1 VTLLKFFEDI
11 VGQAIKA
18 KKIVCGDSYLCE
30 RTFDYTEFVLCDGIG
45 SGVYANIAAISCA
58 SRLIELF
65 KAGVSQV
72 AACEMVADSMHR
84 ARQEDIP
91 FSAFSAARILHDGQ
105 FTVCSYEAPAPLL
118 IKDGTASVLKP
129 HFYTAGYEV
138 IGESSGTLGIGDSLV
153 LCSDGATQAGLGHG
167 YTFGIGAEGL
177 ADFINRCFSRGVTLR
192 ELPEKIIEMTAQIS
206 SGRHE
211 DDTTVAVISCREANE
226 ITMLSGPPST
236 KAKDRPFVERFMK
249 SSGTH
254 VVCGSTTAEILSREL
269 KREIRLKSAGTSFG
283 SPPEY
288 MMDGVDMITEG
299 AVILNQIYNILGEN
313 PDRFALNSPVERLC
327 ALLVKADVIT
337 FLIGRSL
344 NDAHTDLVFK
354 QLGIRPRDA
363 TIRLIIEKLRQMGKL
378 VVEEY
383 Y

>member
-1 VTLLKFFEDI
+1 MKFFEDI
-11 VGQAIKA
+11 VGQALKRG
-18 KKIVCGDSYLCE
+18 KIVCGDAVLCE
-30 RTFDYTEFVLCDGIG
+30 RTIDFTEFVLCDGIG

-65 KAGVSQV
+65 KTGVSQG

-91 FSAFSAARILHDGQ
+91 FSAFSAAKILHNGQ
-105 FTVCSYEAPAPLL
+105 FNVCSYEAPAPII
-118 IKDGTASVLKP
+118 IKNGTASVMKP
-129 HFYTAGYEV
+129 RFYNAGNEV
-138 IGESSGTLGIGDSLV
+138 IGESPGTLGIGDSLI

-167 YTFGIGAEGL
+167 YTFGIGAEGV
-177 ADFINRCFSRGVTLR
+177 ADFINRCLDRGVPLHK
-192 ELPEKIIEMTAQIS
+192 LPDKILEMTEQIS

-211 DDTTVAVISCREANE
+211 DDTTVAIISCRDAKE
-226 ITMLSGPPST
+226 ITMLSGPPSL
-236 KAKDRPFVERFMK
+236 KIRDRSFVERFMR
-249 SSGTH
+249 SPGTR
-254 VVCGSTTAEILSREL
+254 VVCGSTTAEILARALGRDIQL
-269 KREIRLKSAGTSFG
+269 KRAGPSFG

-299 AVILNQIYNILGEN
+299 AVILNQMYNILGEN
-313 PDRFALNSPVERLC
+313 PDHFAFSSPVERLC
-327 ALLVKADVIT
+327 ALILNADVVT
-337 FLIGRSL
+337 FVIGRSV
-344 NDAHTDLVFK
+344 NDAHTDLLFK

-363 TIRLIIEKLRQMGKL
+363 TIKLIAQKLRDMGKL

>member
-1 VTLLKFFEDI
+1 MKFFEDI
-11 VGQAIKA
+11 ADQAIKNG
-18 KKIVCGDSYLCE
+18 KIVCGDFYLCE
-30 RTFDYTEFVLCDGIG
+30 RTLDYTEFVLCDGIG

-65 KAGVSQV
+65 KTGVSQG

-91 FSAFSAARILHDGQ
+91 FSAFSAARVLHDGQ
-105 FTVCSYEAPAPLL
+105 FTVFSYEAPAPVL

-129 HFYTAGYEV
+129 RFYTAGDEV
-138 IGESSGTLGIGDSLV
+138 IGESSATLNIGDSLV

-167 YTFGIGAEGL
+167 YTFGIGSEGL
-177 ADFINRCFSRGVTLR
+177 ADFINQSFSRGVTLQ
-192 ELPEKIIEMTAQIS
+192 ELPKKIIDMTQAIS
-206 SGRHE
+206 AGKHE
-211 DDTTVAVISCREANE
+211 DDTTIAILNCRYAQE
-226 ITMLSGPPST
+226 ITMLSGPPLAKS
-236 KAKDRPFVERFMK
+236 KDRAFVERFMA
-249 SSGTH
+249 SSGTRI
-254 VVCGSTTAEILSREL
+254 VCGSTTAEILSREL
-269 KREIRLKSAGTSFG
+269 KKELHLKSAGTSFG

-313 PDRFALNSPVERLC
+313 PDHFAFSSPVERLC
-327 ALLVKADVIT
+327 ALLLKADVIT
-337 FLIGRSL
+337 FMVGRSI
-344 NDAHTDLVFK
+344 NDAHTDLLFK

-363 TIRLIIEKLRQMGKL
+363 TIKLITKRLKDMGKL
-378 VVEEY
+378 VIDEY

>member
-1 VTLLKFFEDI
+1 LKFFEDI
-11 VGQAIKA
+11 VGQALKRG
-18 KKIVCGDSYLCE
+18 KIVCGDSTLCE
-30 RTFDYTEFVLCDGIG
+30 RTIDFTEFVLCDGIG

-65 KAGVSQV
+65 KSGVSQG

-105 FTVCSYEAPAPLL
+105 FTVCSYEAPEP
-118 IKDGTASVLKP
+118 IFIRDGTASVLKP
-129 HFYTAGYEV
+129 RFYTAGYEV
-138 IGESSGTLGIGDSLV
+138 IGESSGTLGVGDSLV

-167 YTFGIGAEGL
+167 YTFGIEADGL
-177 ADFINRCFSRGVTLR
+177 ADYINRCLSRGVTLR
-192 ELPEKIIEMTAQIS
+192 ELPEKILEMTEQIS
-206 SGRHE
+206 AGRHE
-211 DDTTVAVISCREANE
+211 DDTTVAILNCREAHE
-226 ITMLSGPPST
+226 ITMLSGPPSA
-236 KAKDRPFVERFMK
+236 KAKDRPFVERFMT
-249 SSGTH
+249 STGTR
-254 VVCGSTTAEILSREL
+254 VVCGSTTAEILAREL
-269 KREIRLKSAGTSFG
+269 KRDIHLKSAGTSFG

-313 PDRFALNSPVERLC
+313 PDHFAFGSPVERLC
-327 ALLVKADVIT
+327 ALLLKADVIT
-337 FLIGRSL
+337 LMVGRSV

-363 TIRLIIEKLRQMGKL
+363 TIRLISQKLKEMGKL

>member
-1 VTLLKFFEDI
+1 MKFFEDI
-11 VGQAIKA
+11 VAQALK
-18 KKIVCGDSYLCE
+18 KGKIVCGDAALCE
-30 RTFDYTEFVLCDGIG
+30 RTIDFTEFVLCDGIG

-65 KAGVSQV
+65 KSGVSQG

-84 ARQEDIP
+84 ARREDIP

-105 FTVCSYEAPAPLL
+105 FTVCSYEAPAPIL

-129 HFYTAGYEV
+129 RFYTAGYEV
-138 IGESSGTLGIGDSLV
+138 IGESSGTLGTGDCLV
-153 LCSDGATQAGLGHG
+153 LCSDGATQAGLGNG
-167 YTFGIGAEGL
+167 YTFGIGPEGL
-177 ADFINRCFSRGVTLR
+177 ADFINRSLSSGAAPRK
-192 ELPEKIIEMTAQIS
+192 LPGKILEMTERIS

-211 DDTTVAVISCREANE
+211 DDTTVAVICCREARE
-226 ITMLSGPPST
+226 ITMLSGPPSVKT
-236 KAKDRPFVERFMK
+236 KDRPFIERFMK
-249 SSGTH
+249 ASGTR
-254 VVCGSTTAEILSREL
+254 VVCGSTTAEILAREL
-269 KREIRLKSAGTSFG
+269 NREIRLKSAGTSFG

-313 PDRFALNSPVERLC
+313 PDRFAFGSPVERLC
-327 ALLVKADVIT
+327 ALLLKADVVT
-337 FLIGRSL
+337 FLVGRSV
-344 NDAHTDLVFK
+344 NNAHTDLVFK

-363 TIRLIIEKLRQMGKL
+363 TIKLISQKLKELGKL

-383 Y
+383 F